1 MIEYVVLKNFKCF
14 DDLQIRV
21 APLTLITGR
30 NGVGKSTVMQAL
42 LTIRQSY
49 VARYLQDGL
58 LALNGD
64 LVNLIS
70 GDEVLYR
77 QAQSDGF
84 DLRVEEAVGE
94 ADFVVESIEA
104 DNHLQKFSTH
114 AENENWKALTL
125 LGDDFVYLNAERLAP
140 QVYYNLVN
148 KSEKNYSRMG
158 DKHGDKAV
166 GVLFDAIDRVAD
178 LNIIALKN
186 GNASTNYVGENVSAW
201 IGEIMGAKVIVK
213 VEKVNEKDVKLSYT
227 MGDVINENVFSS
239 LNTAFGYSYL
249 LPIVVA
255 VLTAKVGGIILLEN
269 PEAHLH
275 PAAQFRLGQFL
286 ALAAENGVQ
295 ILVETHSDH
304 LLNGIRVAVKL
315 HELSSEN
322 VGIKYFSEK
331 DGIHDAQSIAI
342 DDHGG
347 LDYWPNGFFDE
358 WEKALDKLIS

>member
-1 MIEYVVLKNFKCF
+1 MIEYIVLKNFKCF
-14 DDLQIRV
+14 DDLQMRV

-30 NGVGKSTVMQAL
+30 NGVGKSTVIQAL

-84 DLRVEEAVGE
+84 DLRVEEAEGE
-94 ADFVVESIEA
+94 IDFVVESIEA
-104 DNHLQKFSTH
+104 NNHLQRFSTH
-114 AENENWKALTL
+114 AENETWKALTL
-125 LGDDFVYLNAERLAP
+125 FGDDFVYLNAERLAP
-140 QVYYNLVN
+140 QVFYNLVN

-166 GVLFDAIDRVAD
+166 GVLFEAIDRVVD

-186 GNASTNYVGENVSAW
+186 TKATTNYVGENVSAW
-201 IGEIMGAKVIVK
+201 MGEIMGAKVTVK

-227 MGDVINENVFSS
+227 MGDVADENVFSS

-286 ALAAENGVQ
+286 VLAAENGIQ

-304 LLNGIRVAVKL
+304 LLNGIRVAVK
-315 HELSSEN
+315 HHKLSSEN
-322 VGIKYFSEK
+322 VGIKYFSERERMHE
-331 DGIHDAQSIAI
+331 IQSITI
-342 DDHGG
+342 DENGS
-347 LDYWPNGFFDE
+347 LDFWPDGFFDE
-358 WEKALDKLIS
+358 WEKALDELIN

>member
-1 MIEYVVLKNFKCF
+1 
-14 DDLQIRV
+14 
-21 APLTLITGR
+21 
-30 NGVGKSTVMQAL
+30 
-42 LTIRQSY
+42 

-186 GNASTNYVGENVSAW
+186 ENASTNYVGENVSAW

-304 LLNGIRVAVKL
+304 LLNGIRVAVKR
-315 HELSSEN
+315 HELTSEN